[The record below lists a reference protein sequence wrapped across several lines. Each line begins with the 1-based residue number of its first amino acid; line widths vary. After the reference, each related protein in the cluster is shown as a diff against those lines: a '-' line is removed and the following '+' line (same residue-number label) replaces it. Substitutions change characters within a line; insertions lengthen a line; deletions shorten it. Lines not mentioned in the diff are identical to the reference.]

1 MVNAPL
7 VSQSQC
13 LVLFARAPT
22 PGQVKKR
29 LIPDLNSG
37 PACELYRAFVDDIL
51 DRFRGSREFCVRM
64 AVAGDEPLRLPASW
78 KRVPLFVQ
86 QGNALGKR
94 LAHAFRVLFAD
105 GFERVVIIGT
115 DAPTL
120 SADFVR
126 EAFESL
132 QRKDVVI
139 GPAVDGGYYLI
150 GLHSHVRRDDDASV
164 RPPLRKGWTSLFQD
178 IEWGGAQVLA
188 QTLNVVRQLGLS
200 LHLLPPWYDVD
211 NHASLRFLACHL
223 EALDL
228 SGMAVPPNTFSKV
241 RTLLGGPSPAARAET
256 HAANGS

>member
-1 MVNAPL
+1 VPNTPADPHAMVNAPL

-94 LAHAFRVLFAD
+94 LAHAFRVLFAE

-126 EAFESL
+126 EAFESSNARML
-132 QRKDVVI
+132 SSARRWTEGI
-139 GPAVDGGYYLI
+139 ISSGCTLMFDGMTMHRCGRRSARDGHLSVRI
-150 GLHSHVRRDDDASV
+150 SNGGVRRFLP
-164 RPPLRKGWTSLFQD
+164 RP
-178 IEWGGAQVLA
+178 
-188 QTLNVVRQLGLS
+188 
-200 LHLLPPWYDVD
+200 
-211 NHASLRFLACHL
+211 
-223 EALDL
+223 
-228 SGMAVPPNTFSKV
+228 
-241 RTLLGGPSPAARAET
+241 
-256 HAANGS
+256 